1 MYDLIIIGGGPAGLS
16 AGIYGA
22 RARLNTLIL
31 EKEMAGGQINK
42 TLDVENYPG
51 IPDGHS
57 GMQLAMRMEEQAKA
71 FGAEVKQEMVESVDL
86 KGQVKKIKTNQGE
99 YEALSVIITT
109 GANPKKLGV
118 PGEEEFAGRG
128 VSYCA
133 TCDGAFYENADVF
146 VVGGGDSA
154 VEEANFMTKIAHK
167 VYLVH
172 RRDELRAAKSLQ
184 EKVLNNDKIEILWDS
199 VLKEIKGDKLAKE
212 VLIENVKTK
221 EVKSFCSTGDNDGL
235 GVFIYVGYIP
245 ITDYL
250 GGQLDLVDGYIKT
263 DGKMQT
269 NLQGVYAA
277 GDIRYEGFKQVV
289 TAVGEGA
296 TAAMMAEKYLSDLSR

>member
-154 VEEANFMTKIAHK
+154 VEEANFMTKIARK

-184 EKVLNNDKIEILWDS
+184 ERVFNNDKIEILWDS

>member
-154 VEEANFMTKIAHK
+154 VEEANFMTKIARK

-184 EKVLNNDKIEILWDS
+184 ERVFNNDKIEILWDS

-235 GVFIYVGYIP
+235 GIFIYVGYIP

>member
-99 YEALSVIITT
+99 YETLSVIITT

-154 VEEANFMTKIAHK
+154 VEEANFMTKIARK

-184 EKVLNNDKIEILWDS
+184 ERVFNNDKIEILWDS

-235 GVFIYVGYIP
+235 GIFIYVGYIP

>member
-133 TCDGAFYENADVF
+133 TCDSAFYENADVF

-154 VEEANFMTKIAHK
+154 VEEANFMTKIARK

-184 EKVLNNDKIEILWDS
+184 ERVFNNDKIEILWDS

-235 GVFIYVGYIP
+235 GIFIYVGYIP

>member
-154 VEEANFMTKIAHK
+154 VEEANFMTKIARK